1 MHIEII
7 TPDATIFNGEVSL
20 AQFPGKDGSF
30 EILNLH
36 APIVSVLKK
45 GKIKLVDQE
54 KQTRYFDV
62 KGGIIEVRQ
71 NRIIVLAE

>member
-1 MHIEII
+1 MQIEII
-7 TPDATIFNGEVSL
+7 TPDATIFTGEVSL

-36 APIVSVLKK
+36 APMVSVLKK
-45 GKIKLVDQE
+45 GKIKIVDQE

-62 KGGIIEVRQ
+62 DGGIIEVRQ
-71 NRIIVLAE
+71 NHIIVLAD

>member
-1 MHIEII
+1 MYIEII

-36 APIVSVLKK
+36 APLIAVLKK
-45 GKIKLVDQE
+45 GKIKVVDQE

-62 KGGIIEVRQ
+62 NGGVIEVRQ